1 MRMAAKVVRGGT
13 IPLGGTMAQLG
24 TTTIP
29 GGSERHEALDMC
41 RTVYMLYCSYV
52 VFLNLV

>member
-1 MRMAAKVVRGGT
+1 MRMAAKGVR
-13 IPLGGTMAQLG
+13 GGTMAQLG

-41 RTVYMLYCSYV
+41 RSVYMPYCSYV